1 MKQKILAKFFP
12 LIFIFA
18 ALAACETAYYSTLE
32 RVGVYKRDI
41 LVSRVEKA
49 RDSQEETK
57 QQFQSALE
65 QFASIVELQDTE
77 LARQYKK
84 INSEYEKSVAVATKL
99 KERIDAV
106 ESVSEALFE
115 EWRDEL
121 ELYSNKS
128 LRASSRKKMI
138 ATEKQYRRVIKSMR
152 NVEKS
157 VQPVLASFRDQVL
170 YLKHNLN
177 VQAISS
183 LQNDLKSMKAD
194 VNQLIREMEKSIME
208 SSQFIESL
216 R

>member
-1 MKQKILAKFFP
+1 
-12 LIFIFA
+12 
-18 ALAACETAYYSTLE
+18 
-32 RVGVYKRDI
+32 
-41 LVSRVEKA
+41 
-49 RDSQEETK
+49 
-57 QQFQSALE
+57 
-65 QFASIVELQDTE
+65 
-77 LARQYKK
+77 
-84 INSEYEKSVAVATKL
+84 
-99 KERIDAV
+99 
-106 ESVSEALFE
+106 
-115 EWRDEL
+115 
-121 ELYSNKS
+121 
-128 LRASSRKKMI
+128 MI